1 VHISD
6 GRRVL
11 SILRRPNAII
21 FVVVLAAC
29 GQAPL
34 PTVASGTPGSNAP
47 ASRELSSSPDSWQLV
62 AIDAVVPP
70 SLLTDV
76 IATDNGFVAV
86 GAAVENH
93 HGTVAL
99 SSSDGLTWMAEPIT
113 AIDRTPS
120 SLLRWGNKVVAF
132 GAGETPCAHPFGLDT
147 WVRDAGTW
155 TEAPFVD
162 ELCLAAMVNGAVVGG
177 IPVLVGTGPGDN
189 PIAWSSTDGLHWE
202 DHSGPFAGLLP
213 RGVAT
218 DGSTAFAAG
227 EGNGHI
233 WTSSTTDGLAWTAPA
248 PIPGLTGS
256 ISIVGMAWIGGSPT
270 IIAEEGT
277 SIGVI
282 DPGTGGGWAVEP
294 AVGLRP
300 ELLGSIKSFDGG
312 LLAVG
317 GDGTLAQA
325 WVSRD
330 GRAWRPLD
338 LPPPLVAA
346 NASVSGIAVRDGRAV
361 LIGSVARPNGDMV
374 SAIWTASAA
383 FVAP

>member
-1 VHISD
+1 M
-6 GRRVL
+6 
-11 SILRRPNAII
+11 
-21 FVVVLAAC
+21 
-29 GQAPL
+29 
-34 PTVASGTPGSNAP
+34 PTGASGTPGPTAAA
-47 ASRELSSSPDSWQLV
+47 ASDLSSPSDTWQLV
-62 AIDAVVPP
+62 TIDASVPA
-70 SLLTDV
+70 SVLADV
-76 IATDNGFVAV
+76 IATDDGFVAV
-86 GAAVENH
+86 GAAVENQ
-93 HGTVAL
+93 HGAVAI
-99 SSSDGLTWMAEPIT
+99 SSLDGLTWTAEPIT
-113 AIDRTPS
+113 STDRTPTN
-120 SLLRWGNKVVAF
+120 LLRWGDKVVAF
-132 GAGETPCAHPFGLDT
+132 GAGGTPCAHPFGLDT
-147 WVRDAGTW
+147 WVRVDATW

-162 ELCLAAMVNGAVVGG
+162 QLCLAAMVKGAVVGG

-227 EGNGHI
+227 EGNGRI

-338 LPPPLVAA
+338 LPPPLLAA

-374 SAIWTASAA
+374 SAIWAATAAL
-383 FVAP
+383 VAP